1 MSQLIVTDK
10 DKCNLSYTCIR
21 VCPTKAIKIQDGHAH
36 IIPERC
42 IGCGHCVTVC
52 SQNAISYRSEK
63 ELTID
68 LIKSENKVA
77 ALCDPA
83 IAGEFVDI
91 SDYRKFVAML
101 KELGF
106 DLVNEVAF
114 GVDLV
119 ALKYKELYDDF
130 HGKYYISTKCPAT
143 TGYIIR
149 YKPDLVNNLAP
160 IVPPYIAMAKVVRQ
174 KYGSNLKTVY
184 ITACTS
190 AKDEA
195 KAFSGTNGA
204 IDAVLTFTELRALF
218 DNYNIYEKKV
228 EYCDF
233 DPPLGKKGGLFP
245 ISHGLLQSIDI
256 IEDLL
261 ESNVLVTEGRTNFLQ
276 SLNEFSNED
285 KFTQHL
291 DLFYCKGCVM
301 GPGTTPGGK
310 KFTRRTQV
318 VNYVKKRLKGFD
330 KNKWEKDIQEFT
342 GIDLSRNY
350 KTIDRR
356 LPFPSEKE
364 IQKVL
369 EDIGKTKAEDQ
380 LGCGSCGYPTCREFA
395 IANVQGL
402 ANYEMCYT
410 FSLKEMHK
418 SVNKLNAT
426 NTKLEKIQEA
436 LKKSEEKAKAEKEA
450 ATEAAETVTTM
461 LNKIRAGVVL
471 VDKDFKIIESN
482 HSFIK
487 LLGEDAEIIN
497 ETIPGLRGADI
508 RILLPFSKLF
518 ETVLHTGEDI
528 LNKDIKLEDAFL
540 NVSVFTVKK
549 FKIVGAIIR
558 DLTSPEVQREE
569 IISRARNVIQD
580 NLKTV
585 QQIAFLLGESAA
597 KTERTLN
604 SIIEAQKLRNGTHD
618 HDAGK

>member
-1 MSQLIVTDK
+1 MAQLIVTDK
-10 DKCNLSYTCIR
+10 EKCNLSYTCIR
-21 VCPTKAIKIQDGHAH
+21 VCPTKAIKIEDGHSH
-36 IIPERC
+36 IIASRC

-52 SQNAISYRSEK
+52 AQNAISYRSDK
-63 ELTID
+63 NTTLQ
-68 LIKSENKVA
+68 LIKSDTKVA

-119 ALKYKELYDDF
+119 ARKYQELYNNF
-130 HGKYYISTKCPAT
+130 HGKYYITTKCPAT
-143 TGYIIR
+143 TAYIIR

-160 IVPPYIAMAKVVRQ
+160 IIPSYIAMAKVVRQ
-174 KYGSNLKTVY
+174 KYGKDLKTVY
-184 ITACTS
+184 ITSCTS
-190 AKDEA
+190 AKDEVKQFDNTDA
-195 KAFSGTNGA
+195 A
-204 IDAVLTFTELRALF
+204 IDAVITFSELQQLF
-218 DNYNIYEKKV
+218 DDYNIYEKKV

-233 DPPLGKKGGLFP
+233 DPPLSKKGGLFP
-245 ISHGLLQSIDI
+245 ISHGMLQTIDI
-256 IEDLL
+256 VDSLL
-261 ESNVLVTEGRTNFLQ
+261 DSNVLITEGRTNFLQ
-276 SLNEFSNED
+276 SLDEFSNED

-291 DLFYCKGCVM
+291 DLFYCKGCIM
-301 GPGTTPGGK
+301 GPGTTSGGK
-310 KFTRRTQV
+310 KFTRRTHV
-318 VNYVKKRLKGFD
+318 VNYVKKRLVNFD
-330 KNKWEKDIQEFT
+330 AAQWEKEIQEFQN
-342 GIDLSRNY
+342 IDLSRRF
-350 KTIDRR
+350 KAIDKRM
-356 LPFPSEKE
+356 PFPSEQD
-364 IQKVL
+364 IHKVL
-369 EDIGKTKAEDQ
+369 ADIGKLKAEDQ

-410 FSLKEMHK
+410 YSLKEMHN

-426 NTKLEKIQEA
+426 NRKLQNIQQA
-436 LKKSEEKAKAEKEA
+436 LKKSEEQAKAEKKA
-450 ATEAAETVTTM
+450 AKEAAETVTTM

-471 VDKDFKIIESN
+471 VNDDFKIIESN
-482 HSFIK
+482 YSFINM
-487 LLGEDAEIIN
+487 LGEDAQIIN

-508 RILLPFSKLF
+508 RSLVAFSKLF

-528 LNKDIKLEDAFL
+528 LNKDVKLDNAFL
-540 NVSVFTVKK
+540 NISVFTIKK
-549 FKIVGAIIR
+549 NKIVGGIIR
-558 DLTSPEVQREE
+558 DLTLPEVQREE
-569 IISRARNVIQD
+569 IINRARNVIQE

-618 HDAGK
+618 TGK

>member
-1 MSQLIVTDK
+1 MPQLIVTDR
-10 DKCNLSYTCIR
+10 DKCNLSYTCIK
-21 VCPTKAIKIQDGHAH
+21 VCPTKAIKIEEGHAH

-52 SQNAISYRSEK
+52 AQNAISYRSEK
-63 ELTID
+63 QKTIE
-68 LIKSENKVA
+68 LIKSENTVA

-143 TGYIIR
+143 TGYIVR

-174 KYGSNLKTVY
+174 KYGKNIKTVY

-195 KAFSGTNGA
+195 KQFKETDGA
-204 IDAVLTFTELRALF
+204 LDAVITFTELRALF
-218 DNYNIYEKKV
+218 DDFNIYEKKV

-245 ISHGLLQSIDI
+245 ISHGLMQSIDF

-261 ESNVLVTEGRTNFLQ
+261 KSNVLVTEGRTNFLQ
-276 SLNEFSNED
+276 SINEFSSED

-301 GPGTTPGGK
+301 GPGTSSGGK

-318 VNYVKKRLKGFD
+318 VNYVKKRLKNFD
-330 KNKWEKDIQEFT
+330 ENIWEKDIQEFT
-342 GIDLSRNY
+342 DIDLSRNY

-356 LPFPSEKE
+356 LPFPSEKK

-369 EDIGKTKAEDQ
+369 EDLGKTKSEDQ

-410 FSLKEMHK
+410 FSLKEMHN
-418 SVNKLNAT
+418 SLNKLNAANKRLQDT
-426 NTKLEKIQEA
+426 QQA
-436 LKKSEEKAKAEKEA
+436 LKKSEERAKSEKEA
-450 ATEAAETVTTM
+450 AHEAKETVTTM

-471 VDKDFKIIESN
+471 VDQDFKIIESN
-482 HSFIK
+482 HSFIN
-487 LLGEDAEIIN
+487 LLGEDAQIID

-508 RILLPFSKLF
+508 RILLPFSKFF

-528 LNKDIKLEDAFL
+528 LNKDIQLENAFL
-540 NVSVFTVKK
+540 NISVFTIRKN
-549 FKIVGAIIR
+549 KIAGAIIR
-558 DLTSPEVQREE
+558 DLTAPEVQREE
-569 IISRARNVIQD
+569 IINRARNVIQD

-618 HDAGK
+618 TGK

>member
-1 MSQLIVTDK
+1 MSQLIITDK

-21 VCPTKAIKIQDGHAH
+21 VCPTKAIKIEDGHSH
-36 IIPERC
+36 IIAGRC

-63 ELTID
+63 EICLN
-68 LIKSENKVA
+68 LIKSKNKVA

-83 IAGEFVDI
+83 IAGEFTDI

-101 KELGF
+101 KALGF

-119 ALKYKELYDDF
+119 AQAYKNLYDDF

-143 TGYIIR
+143 TAYVIR
-149 YKPDLVNNLAP
+149 YKPDLTDNLAP
-160 IVPPYIAMAKVVRQ
+160 IVPPYAAMAKVVRQ
-174 KYGSNLKTVY
+174 KYGDELKTVY
-184 ITACTS
+184 ITACSS

-195 KAFSGTNGA
+195 KAFAGTKAEIN
-204 IDAVLTFTELRALF
+204 AVITFTELRSLF
-218 DNYNIYEKKV
+218 DEASIYEKKV

-245 ISHGLLQSIDI
+245 ISHGLLQSIDL
-256 IEDLL
+256 IEGLL
-261 ESNVLVTEGRTNFLQ
+261 ESNVLITEGRTNFLQ
-276 SLNEFSNED
+276 ALDEFSNED

-291 DLFYCKGCVM
+291 DLFYCKGCAM
-301 GPGTTPGGK
+301 GPGMTTGGK
-310 KFTRRTQV
+310 KFTRRTHI
-318 VNYVKKRLKGFD
+318 VNYVKKRLKNLD
-330 KNKWEKDIQEFT
+330 SEQWKNDIKEFQSL
-342 GIDLSRNY
+342 DLSRNY
-350 KTIDRR
+350 KAIDKRM
-356 LPFPSEKE
+356 PFPSENE
-364 IQKVL
+364 IRKVL
-369 EDIGKTKAEDQ
+369 ADIGKLKSEDQ

-395 IANVQGL
+395 VANVQGL

-410 FSLKEMHK
+410 YSLKEMHNY
-418 SVNKLNAT
+418 VNKLDAANKRLQ
-426 NTKLEKIQEA
+426 NIQQA
-436 LKKSEEKAKAEKEA
+436 LKKSEEKAMAEKETA
-450 ATEAAETVTTM
+450 KEAAETVTTM

-471 VDKDFKIIESN
+471 VDDDFKIIESN
-482 HSFIK
+482 HSFIDMM
-487 LLGEDAEIIN
+487 GEDAGLIN

-528 LNKDIKLEDAFL
+528 LNKDIQLENAFL
-540 NVSVFTVKK
+540 NISVFTIKK
-549 FKIVGAIIR
+549 NKIVGGIIR
-558 DLTSPEVQREE
+558 DMTVPEVQREE

-618 HDAGK
+618 TGK